1 MKKYIYKITNLINGK
16 LYIGQAKNI
25 QNRWYEHCLESIH
38 NRKNQRLYNAIRKYG
53 INNFKIEA
61 IEGPIE
67 NYNEREIYWIA
78 YYNTYLD
85 KTKGY
90 NMTPGG
96 DEPPILKGEK
106 SPFAKYDDDTI
117 INIQQDLINNVLTY
131 QQISNKYNISIE
143 YLSCINRGISRRQE
157 NLNYPLR
164 MSGNERKD
172 KLIIN
177 EISYFLLYTTDS
189 IEQIADNLKINSNTV
204 YKVNKGTHI
213 YCDPEITYPI
223 RQPYARI
230 STYLL
235 NNIYQDLL
243 DNKLKLSDIEQKY
256 NLSKATINRINQ
268 GKKYKNNNFSYPLR
282 PSNKRVYN

>member
-1 MKKYIYKITNLINGK
+1 MKKYIYKITNLINNK

-25 QNRWYEHCLESIH
+25 QDRWYEHCLEAAS
-38 NRKNQRLYNAIRKYG
+38 NRKNQHLYNAMRKYG
-53 INNFKIEA
+53 INNFKIEP

-96 DEPPILKGEK
+96 DEPPIRKGEL
-106 SPFAKYDDDTI
+106 SSLATYSDETI
-117 INIQQDLINNVLTY
+117 FQVQQDLINNILTY
-131 QQISNKYNISIE
+131 QQISNKYHISIE
-143 YLSCINRGISRRQE
+143 YLSSINRGESRH
-157 NLNYPLR
+157 NDKLNYPLR
-164 MSGNERKD
+164 KNGNERKD
-172 KLIIN
+172 KSTID
-177 EISYFLLYTTDS
+177 EISYYLLYTIDS
-189 IEQIADNLKINSNTV
+189 IEKIADNLNIDSNV
-204 YKVNKGTHI
+204 IYKVNKGLHLHCNPNI
-213 YCDPEITYPI
+213 EYPI
-223 RQPYARI
+223 RKPHARF

-235 NNIYQDLL
+235 NNIYEDLL

-256 NLSKATINRINQ
+256 GLSKSTINRINQ
-268 GKKYKNNNFSYPLR
+268 GKAYKQDTFSYPLR